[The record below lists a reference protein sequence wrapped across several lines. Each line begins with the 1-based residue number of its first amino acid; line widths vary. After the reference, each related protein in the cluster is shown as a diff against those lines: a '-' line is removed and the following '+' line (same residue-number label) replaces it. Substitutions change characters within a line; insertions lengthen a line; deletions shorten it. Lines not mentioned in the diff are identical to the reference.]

1 MIYRIYY
8 QGVVKFITP
17 VKNREELMEL
27 RNSKENLEL
36 LAKARTGDQKAKGRL
51 LQLAYNLGR
60 TEGKLAGCESIGSYF
75 FHRADDA
82 REESGRRLA
91 SGVPKRAWNDHSGE
105 SGEGG

>member
-17 VKNREELMEL
+17 VKNREEFMAL

-75 FHRADDA
+75 FHDVDCYDPEQSAA
-82 REESGRRLA
+82 IKMVKGWE
-91 SGVPKRAWNDHSGE
+91 
-105 SGEGG
+105 